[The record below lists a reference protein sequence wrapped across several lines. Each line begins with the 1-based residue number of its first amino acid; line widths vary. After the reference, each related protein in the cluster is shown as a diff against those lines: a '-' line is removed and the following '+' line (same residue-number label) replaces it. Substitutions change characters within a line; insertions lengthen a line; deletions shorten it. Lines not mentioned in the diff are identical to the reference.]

1 MKQLLLCATVWAAM
15 LVSCQPSGE
24 KNALPEQVTLSKEV
38 LLDKIKGGWAGQAIG
53 CTYGG
58 PTEFK
63 YQGSLIPEYVKID
76 WNDSTMTWW
85 YDNSPGLYDD
95 VYMDVTFVKV
105 FDSLG
110 LDAPVDAFASA
121 FANAPYPL
129 WHANQAAR
137 FNLQHGIKAPE
148 SGHWKYNFHANDI
161 DFQIEA
167 DFAGLMSPGMA
178 NTASVVCDSIGHIMN
193 YGDGYFGGVYVASMY
208 ALAFVSDDVKF
219 VVTEALKSIP
229 AESKF
234 HQCISDVLTNYEKY
248 PNDWKQTWFEIEKKW
263 EEHHYCAA
271 FDAYNIEAKL
281 NAAYIV
287 IGLLY
292 GNGDFTQTMD
302 ISMRCGQ
309 DSDCNPANAVGILGT
324 MIGYSKIPQQY
335 LSALAQ
341 VENREVVYTGASLA
355 DIYQMSYK
363 QAEQMIARNGGT
375 VSQDSVTIAVQ
386 QPVAVPFEE
395 SFPGYYPTKIVRW
408 SKNQEQKVENF
419 AFNGKGIVINGSVS
433 GPSDYVAEIEL
444 IIDGKVA
451 EKTTLPVD
459 YHKRRYEQLS
469 FAFELPMGDH
479 VATLKWL
486 NPKKEAA
493 MKINSVLVYGD
504 APEASA
510 K

>member
-1 MKQLLLCATVWAAM
+1 
-15 LVSCQPSGE
+15 
-24 KNALPEQVTLSKEV
+24 
-38 LLDKIKGGWAGQAIG
+38 
-53 CTYGG
+53 
-58 PTEFK
+58 
-63 YQGSLIPEYVKID
+63 
-76 WNDSTMTWW
+76 
-85 YDNSPGLYDD
+85 
-95 VYMDVTFVKV
+95 
-105 FDSLG
+105 
-110 LDAPVDAFASA
+110 
-121 FANAPYPL
+121 
-129 WHANQAAR
+129 
-137 FNLQHGIKAPE
+137 
-148 SGHWKYNFHANDI
+148 
-161 DFQIEA
+161 
-167 DFAGLMSPGMA
+167 MSPGMA

-219 VVTEALKSIP
+219 VVTEALKSVP

-263 EEHHYCAA
+263 EEHYYCAA
-271 FDAYNIEAKL
+271 FDPYNIEAKL

-324 MIGYSKIPQQY
+324 MMGYSKIPQQY

-341 VENREVVYTGASLA
+341 VENRKVVYTGASLA

-408 SKNQEQKVENF
+408 SKIK
-419 AFNGKGIVINGSVS
+419 SRRS
-433 GPSDYVAEIEL
+433 R
-444 IIDGKVA
+444 
-451 EKTTLPVD
+451 TLPLTV
-459 YHKRRYEQLS
+459 KVS
-469 FAFELPMGDH
+469 
-479 VATLKWL
+479 
-486 NPKKEAA
+486 
-493 MKINSVLVYGD
+493 
-504 APEASA
+504 
-510 K
+510 